1 MESKI
6 LDFLKVTPDQ
16 RSRFSDKTKQFVKLL
31 DGLQMVYYKSPES
44 ANKEKL
50 GLTIVQLNNQ
60 LMAYLKG
67 EGMGIY
73 SVSAPVTTPPP
84 VVTAPPTQAS
94 TPPSQQPQPQ
104 RPQPPQPARPEP
116 PQPQPEPQPEP
127 PQSVTDDIKKILNDY
142 TFEYH
147 FPKYKRKPAI
157 VIKYKI
163 DTSEVLKI
171 GGTNTDGFELLIDGK
186 KSNYYIT
193 LIMALQAIR
202 NGEIEFELSRGYI
215 VKIKAIRDETIQSQ
229 PEPQPQPQPQ
239 PEPPQRDLEQSIR
252 DLERAIKGLD
262 ILAKSGNENAKK
274 AVAGL
279 KIIKRRY
286 ESQLTIHSPQ
296 LPPVEPPAIDPEPQV
311 EPTPVRE
318 PEPPTQTP
326 SVIPISQEVD
336 RFIEKLN
343 QEYGDENTEYSGDR
357 GSSYYKIIYKSFG
370 SKSAWGFVALKD
382 NQKKGERIGDLL
394 KAASWN
400 APAKVPRGNILDGTA
415 KYDKYSPAY
424 LK

>member
-16 RSRFSDKTKQFVKLL
+16 RGRFSDKTSQFVKLL

-73 SVSAPVTTPPP
+73 NVSPPITARP
-84 VVTAPPTQAS
+84 RVDTAPLPQVS

-116 PQPQPEPQPEP
+116 PQTQPE
-127 PQSVTDDIKKILNDY
+127 
-142 TFEYH
+142 
-147 FPKYKRKPAI
+147 
-157 VIKYKI
+157 
-163 DTSEVLKI
+163 
-171 GGTNTDGFELLIDGK
+171 
-186 KSNYYIT
+186 
-193 LIMALQAIR
+193 
-202 NGEIEFELSRGYI
+202 
-215 VKIKAIRDETIQSQ
+215 
-229 PEPQPQPQPQ
+229 PQ

-279 KIIKRRY
+279 KIIKRRF
-286 ESQLTIHSPQ
+286 ESQLTVHSPQ
-296 LPPVEPPAIDPEPQV
+296 LPPVEPPVI
-311 EPTPVRE
+311 E

-326 SVIPISQEVD
+326 SVLPISQEVD
-336 RFIEKLN
+336 LFIEKLN
-343 QEYGDENTEYSGDR
+343 KVYGNENLEYSGDR
-357 GSSYYKIIYKSFG
+357 GSSYYKIIYKTFG
-370 SKSAWGFVALKD
+370 GKSAWGFVALTD
-382 NQKKGERIGDLL
+382 NPKKGERIGDLF
-394 KAASWN
+394 KAQSWN
-400 APAKVPRGNILDGTA
+400 AKAKVPRGNILDGTA
-415 KYDKYSPAY
+415 RYDKYSPAY

>member
-84 VVTAPPTQAS
+84 VATAPPTQVS

-104 RPQPPQPARPEP
+104 RPQPPQQARPEP
-116 PQPQPEPQPEP
+116 PQPQPE
-127 PQSVTDDIKKILNDY
+127 
-142 TFEYH
+142 
-147 FPKYKRKPAI
+147 
-157 VIKYKI
+157 
-163 DTSEVLKI
+163 
-171 GGTNTDGFELLIDGK
+171 
-186 KSNYYIT
+186 
-193 LIMALQAIR
+193 
-202 NGEIEFELSRGYI
+202 
-215 VKIKAIRDETIQSQ
+215 
-229 PEPQPQPQPQ
+229 PQ

-279 KIIKRRY
+279 KIIKRRF
-286 ESQLTIHSPQ
+286 ESQLTVHSPQ
-296 LPPVEPPAIDPEPQV
+296 LPPVEPPVTEPEPQV
-311 EPTPVRE
+311 QAIPIRE
-318 PEPPTQTP
+318 PLPPTSTP
-326 SVIPISQEVD
+326 SVLPISQEVD
-336 RFIEKLN
+336 KFIEKLN
-343 QEYGDENTEYSGDR
+343 QEFGDENIEYSGDK

-382 NQKKGERIGDLL
+382 NPKKGERIGDLL

-415 KYDKYSPAY
+415 RYDKYSPVY